1 MGTAPNDLQARRA
14 DPERV
19 TTFVD
24 AVFAIVITI
33 LVLEISVPSELS
45 EQSLREALVE
55 VWPTLIAWVISF
67 LIVGMYWVWHRDL
80 FIRMRAVNRDVVWLN
95 LVFLLPVCL
104 VPFAAAVLGEYHDE
118 AIALHLYGVV
128 LIAVS
133 MARILL
139 YWYVSRRPQLLWE
152 PFEPRSLRLGLFL
165 AGAPILLYLVAM
177 LVAAFAPRLSLV
189 IFLIVPGSYFVLI
202 TLLRDRPDT
211 ADDAGAY
218 S

>member
-1 MGTAPNDLQARRA
+1 MGTAPTDLQARRS

-33 LVLEISVPSELS
+33 LVLEINVPSELS
-45 EQSLREALVE
+45 EQSLREALGE

-133 MARILL
+133 LARILL
-139 YWYVSRRPQLLWE
+139 FWYVSKRPQLLWE
-152 PFEPRSLRLGLFL
+152 PFEPRSLRLGLL
-165 AGAPILLYLVAM
+165 LSGAPILPYLIAM

-202 TLLRDRPDT
+202 TLLRDRPGT